1 MQIGYLKLL
10 LRLFI
15 VNIFNKIF
23 NRSFNRIISCSL
35 IDLDKLKKDSKKGSN
50 SPRSALSKK
59 KTNAAKQEEDSLMDH
74 LKKVE
79 NGEFH
84 ENIQD
89 DDYENSNSA
98 TKLQTTFAT
107 TAELMMEADDAVKK
121 NLLNSDSDIGNCS
134 ALVLHNLFEVILSK

>member
-1 MQIGYLKLL
+1 MLCLKR
-10 LRLFI
+10 RLTQQ
-15 VNIFNKIF
+15 N
-23 NRSFNRIISCSL
+23 
-35 IDLDKLKKDSKKGSN
+35 
-50 SPRSALSKK
+50 KK
-59 KTNAAKQEEDSLMDH
+59 KTLLWIDH